1 MSMVG
6 HSGIER
12 IAIVGSGAIGMY
24 FGGRLAE
31 HGNDVTFLMRG
42 DAETAR
48 SRGIVAE
55 SVHGD
60 FFLPHPQI
68 AEDPEN
74 IGAVDLVIVAWKTT
88 SNGLLGKVLPPLL
101 HAQTVVLT
109 LQNGLGNCESIAAV
123 TGAERVMAGLC
134 FIGVNR
140 TGPARIHHSA
150 GGRVVLAE
158 FVPSLPH
165 CAEAVQELFLMSKVE
180 VVIESSME
188 EVIWKKLL
196 WNIPFN
202 GLAIAEGGKST
213 EALLS
218 DAGIVERIRT
228 LMKEVRSIAMARGF
242 ALEES
247 MIDWHIERTRKMG
260 AYRPSS
266 LIDWQL
272 GRMIEMESIWG
283 EPLRRGKE
291 LGLEL
296 PELSRLY
303 ENIKHRCSDTV

>member
-1 MSMVG
+1 MSIAG
-6 HSGIER
+6 QAGFER
-12 IAIVGSGAIGMY
+12 IAMVGSGALGMY

-42 DAETAR
+42 DADAAR
-48 SRGIVAE
+48 SRGIAAE

-60 FFLPHPQI
+60 FFLPNPQV
-68 AEDPEN
+68 AEDPED
-74 IGAVDLVIVAWKTT
+74 IGVVDLVIVAWKTT
-88 SNGLLGKVLPPLL
+88 SNGLLETVLPPLL
-101 HAQTVVLT
+101 HPQTVVLT

-140 TGPARIHHSA
+140 TAPARIHHSA

-158 FVPSLPH
+158 FVPRQSERVERVREMF
-165 CAEAVQELFLMSKVE
+165 ASSKVD

-213 EALLS
+213 EALLAEAS
-218 DAGIVERIRT
+218 IVERIRS

-242 ALEES
+242 SLDEAL
-247 MIDWHIERTRKMG
+247 IDWHIERTRGMG
-260 AYRPSS
+260 AYLPSS

-272 GRMIEMESIWG
+272 GRAIEVESIWG
-283 EPLRRGKE
+283 EALRRGMG

-303 ENIKHRCSDTV
+303 DQIKQADE